1 MWRPAGTRQRSL
13 PDLRF
18 AIPGDI
24 ETPTGGYIYDRRLM
38 TELRRIGWSVEH
50 LALGARFP
58 APTPADLAAAARSLA
73 ALPDGGLV
81 LLDGLAYGAMPELA
95 EAEGRRLR
103 LVGLVHH
110 PLACEGGLTPA
121 HQERLKESERRALQ
135 AARAVICTSA
145 TTARTLV
152 AEYGLASNRLFVA
165 WPGTDAATPAT
176 EPVGD
181 GLVHLL
187 SVGTLTHRKGH
198 DLLVD
203 ALAGLTNLPWR
214 CVIAGSLE
222 REPATAAMVREK
234 IVRHGLGDRI
244 RLAGA
249 SQDLSAYYARAD
261 VFVLA
266 TRHEGYGMAF
276 AEALR
281 HGLPVIGT
289 TAGAVPEVVPATAG
303 VLVAPDDAASL
314 AAALRRM
321 LTEPELRQHL
331 ATGAR
336 AAAAALPRWKDT
348 AQAVAQAL
356 LSVS

>member
-1 MWRPAGTRQRSL
+1 
-13 PDLRF
+13 
-18 AIPGDI
+18 
-24 ETPTGGYIYDRRLM
+24 
-38 TELRRIGWSVEH
+38 
-50 LALGARFP
+50 
-58 APTPADLAAAARSLA
+58 
-73 ALPDGGLV
+73 
-81 LLDGLAYGAMPELA
+81 MPELA
-95 EAEGRRLR
+95 EAQGRRLR

-110 PLACEGGLTPA
+110 PLAHEGGHTPA
-121 HQERLKESERRALQ
+121 RQQRLKESERRALQ
-135 AARAVICTSA
+135 AARAVICTSV
-145 TTARTLV
+145 TTTRTLV
-152 AEYGLASNRLFVA
+152 TEYGVASNRLFVA
-165 WPGTDAATPAT
+165 RPGTDPAIPAAEPAA
-176 EPVGD
+176 D

-203 ALAGLTNLPWR
+203 ALAGLADLPWR

-222 REPATAAMVREK
+222 REPATAAIVREK
-234 IVRHGLGDRI
+234 IAGHGLGDRI
-244 RLAGA
+244 CLVGA
-249 SQDLSAYYARAD
+249 SQDLSAHYARAD

-289 TAGAVPEVVPATAG
+289 TAGAVPEVVPVTAG
-303 VLVAPDDAASL
+303 ILVAPDDVASL
-314 AAALRRM
+314 AAALHRM
-321 LTEPELRQHL
+321 MAEPELRRHL